1 MLEQAVLERSETPP
15 PQPFEIFGK
24 PKILIVEDNAEV
36 RAFQRKHLEAAY
48 QILEA
53 ADGAAGLAAARE
65 TQPDLVLSDVMMPVM
80 DGYALCRA
88 LKADERLRTIPVILL
103 TAKAGEQETVHGLE
117 SGADDYIAKPFN
129 MSELKAR
136 VTTLIRSRR
145 QARSQFS
152 REIVVQPAGI
162 TIQPEEEVFL
172 KRVLAVVEDHLGDSG
187 FGVGAMADAV
197 GLSRRQF
204 ERRLTQAAGET
215 PAELLRRMRLERARQ
230 LLDAR
235 SGTIAEVAYAVG
247 FRSPA
252 HFSKAFRKAFGL
264 SPSAFSDNAS

>member
-1 MLEQAVLERSETPP
+1 M
-15 PQPFEIFGK
+15 
-24 PKILIVEDNAEV
+24 
-36 RAFQRKHLEAAY
+36 
-48 QILEA
+48 
-53 ADGAAGLAAARE
+53 
-65 TQPDLVLSDVMMPVM
+65 
-80 DGYALCRA
+80 
-88 LKADERLRTIPVILL
+88 ILL

-117 SGADDYIAKPFN
+117 SGADDYIAKPFSMN
-129 MSELKAR
+129 ELKAR
-136 VTTLIRSRR
+136 VTTLIRARR
-145 QARSQFS
+145 QARRQFS

-172 KRVLAVVEDHLGDSG
+172 KQVLAIVEDHLGDSG
-187 FGVGAMADAV
+187 FGAGAMADAV
-197 GLSRRQF
+197 GLSRRQL

-230 LLDAR
+230 LLETR
-235 SGTIAEVAYAVG
+235 HGTIAEVAYAVG